1 MTHDNIG
8 VRRADLS
15 DLEAVVPLFD
25 GYRQFYQQAAD
36 VQGARN
42 FMRARLE
49 QRDSVVFL
57 AEIAGR
63 AVGFTQL
70 YPSFSSVSMKRLW
83 ILNDLFTHPDWRRAG
98 VGRALLTRAEEFARE
113 DGAKGLAL
121 STAKTNATAK
131 ATYEQAGWKQ
141 ELVFDHYYRYF

>member
-1 MTHDNIG
+1 MTSNKLG

-25 GYRQFYQQAAD
+25 GYRQFYQQAGD
-36 VQGARN
+36 VPGARA
-42 FMRARLE
+42 FLQARLE
-49 QRDSVVFL
+49 QRDSVLFL
-57 AEIAGR
+57 AEIDGR
-63 AVGFTQL
+63 AAGFTQL

-83 ILNDLFTHPDWRRAG
+83 ILNDLFTHPDYRRRG
-98 VGRALLTRAEEFARE
+98 VGRALLTHAEQFARE

>member
-1 MTHDNIG
+1 MTRNKLA

-15 DLEAVVPLFD
+15 DLEAIVPLFD
-25 GYRQFYQQAAD
+25 GYRQFYQQAGD
-36 VQGARN
+36 VPGARA
-42 FMRARLE
+42 FLQARLE
-49 QRDSVVFL
+49 QRDSVLFL
-57 AEIAGR
+57 AEIDGR
-63 AVGFTQL
+63 AAGFTQL

-83 ILNDLFTHPDWRRAG
+83 ILNDLFTHPDYRRRG
-98 VGRALLTRAEEFARE
+98 VGRALLKQAEQFARE

>member
-1 MTHDNIG
+1 MTRNKLG

-25 GYRQFYQQAAD
+25 GYRQFYQQAGD
-36 VQGARN
+36 IPGARA
-42 FMRARLE
+42 FLQARLE
-49 QRDSVVFL
+49 RRDSVLFL
-57 AEIAGR
+57 AEIDGR
-63 AVGFTQL
+63 AAGFTQL

-83 ILNDLFTHPDWRRAG
+83 ILNDLFTHPDYRRRG
-98 VGRALLTRAEEFARE
+98 VGRALLTHAEQFARE
-113 DGAKGLAL
+113 DGAKGLTL